1 MNLTA
6 TDLRSLA
13 DSLDMLAKIDLEI
26 DRFPFKDLTVH
37 VKRTDSQMDG
47 TWLII
52 TNIVE
57 DKHDS

>member
-26 DRFPFKDLTVH
+26 DRFPFKDLTIH

-52 TNIVE
+52 TEIE
-57 DKHDS
+57 K